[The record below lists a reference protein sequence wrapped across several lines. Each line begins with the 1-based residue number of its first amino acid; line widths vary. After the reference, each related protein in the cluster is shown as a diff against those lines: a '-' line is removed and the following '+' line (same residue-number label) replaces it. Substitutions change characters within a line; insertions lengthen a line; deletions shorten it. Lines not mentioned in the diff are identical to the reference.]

1 MTPDPTLVDLIV
13 AAVERRLADG
23 PSGPADRPD
32 APSQDGEEIVCC
44 ETVVTAEIVSG
55 RLTERSRRLRI
66 SSDSILTPSARELV
80 ARHDLAVACD
90 VVGSSDVATTASS
103 SPGTWQILLAD
114 PDVPQL
120 RGFVSERTS
129 GSDTAVATAC
139 DWVSEAIGRGAVVLS
154 TDPHRV
160 ACLANRHPRVRAV
173 VVKDAEEAT
182 RLLVRLGANV
192 LVACPLAVGAW
203 QSRQIVEACLVVDS
217 PQPPSDWPSDD
228 S

>member
-23 PSGPADRPD
+23 PSGPADRSV
-32 APSQDGEEIVCC
+32 APVQDGEEIVCC
-44 ETVVTAEIVSG
+44 ETVVTGEIVSG
-55 RLTERSRRLRI
+55 RLTDRSRRLRI

-90 VVGSSDVATTASS
+90 VVGSPDVTKTASS
-103 SPGTWQILLAD
+103 APARWRILLDA

-120 RGFVSERTS
+120 RGFVSETTS
-129 GSDTAVATAC
+129 GSATAVATVC
-139 DWVSEAIGRGAVVLS
+139 EWISEATDRGAVVLS

-192 LVACPLAVGAW
+192 VVTCPVAAGAW
-203 QSRQIVEACLVVDS
+203 QTRQIVEACLKVEA
-217 PQPPSDWPSDD
+217 PQPPSDWPSDG